1 MIGADDVALVNQSQ
15 VAEYRSLLL
24 KLPKNH
30 GKDPKDFDRSLNEL
44 LEQAK
49 TLPPDKVG
57 RQGST
62 LNRHLTQL
70 KSVIEY
76 IETSGKSV
84 GDYKGVHKLRAKV
97 VTRTRDA
104 RAIFTPENV
113 RGIFTREPWTGC
125 ESEKNRLQPSSTIIH
140 DALYWV
146 PLLAKARRC
155 RRRLKCTRTS
165 APAAGRPSPRAS
177 PALARPPPAHSDPYH
192 PLAVGGGGGLVRSP
206 GRPDRGDRGAR
217 PLGCG

>member
-24 KLPKNH
+24 KLPKNY

-49 TLPPDKVG
+49 TLPPDK
-57 RQGST
+57 
-62 LNRHLTQL
+62 
-70 KSVIEY
+70 
-76 IETSGKSV
+76 
-84 GDYKGVHKLRAKV
+84 
-97 VTRTRDA
+97 
-104 RAIFTPENV
+104 AIFTPENV

-125 ESEKNRLQPSSTIIH
+125 ESEKNRLQPGSTIIH

>member
-24 KLPKNH
+24 KLPKNY
-30 GKDPKDFDRSLNEL
+30 DPKDFDRSLNEL

-104 RAIFTPENV
+104 RAILPRKTCAGFLRGNHGRAV
-113 RGIFTREPWTGC
+113 R
-125 ESEKNRLQPSSTIIH
+125 
-140 DALYWV
+140 
-146 PLLAKARRC
+146 AKRTDSNPARR
-155 RRRLKCTRTS
+155 LSTTRFIGCHFS
-165 APAAGRPSPRAS
+165 RKRG
-177 PALARPPPAHSDPYH
+177 D
-192 PLAVGGGGGLVRSP
+192 AVGGSSAQGPQLR
-206 GRPDRGDRGAR
+206 RRGAL
-217 PLGCG
+217 PLEHPQR